1 LTSRSNGD
9 GDFLAYL
16 PLARKS
22 TKISRSFAQGA
33 YPAILHYSNSRE
45 AGLKQLIEPCH
56 RPPFFQ
62 NHMPTDIEIAQSIK
76 LQPISHIASQLNL
89 STESLI
95 PYGHYKAKL
104 PLSLIDQARA
114 AKGKLILVSAI
125 SPTPAG
131 EGKTTVSIGLSLGL
145 NRIGKKTTV
154 VLREPSLGPV
164 FGIKGG
170 ATGGGYSQVLPM
182 EDINLHFT
190 GDFAAIEK
198 AHNLLSA
205 IIDNNLQCNKRSLNI
220 DPRTVTWKRVFDM
233 NDRSLRQ
240 IIIGLGGKSN
250 GVPRETGFDITAASE
265 IMAILC
271 LSNDLADLKRR
282 LGDIFVGFTFDQKPI
297 YARDLKANGAMA
309 ALLKDA
315 IQPNLVQTTE
325 GTPAII
331 HGGPFANIA
340 QGTNTV
346 IATRMGL
353 SLSDYVVTEAGFGSD
368 LGAEKFFDI
377 KCVSAGLQPKAM
389 VLVATIRALKYHGG
403 VKLDKL
409 TVPDAAAVERGIVN
423 LEKHLEN
430 SRNFHLDCV
439 VAINRFTSDTDEEI
453 AVVQKRCQ
461 ELGFEAAVVEVWGK
475 GGAGA
480 ETLARIVAEKVDA
493 STKSFQPLYDWELP
507 VKEKIA
513 TICQRI
519 YGATAVD
526 YAPKALQNLKQI
538 EKLGLSKLPICM
550 AKTQKSLSD
559 NPDLIGRPTNFNI
572 SIREIEIAAG
582 AGFLIPI
589 TGEMMRMPG
598 LPTTPA
604 SENIDIDDQGNI
616 SGLF

>member
-1 LTSRSNGD
+1 MSS
-9 GDFLAYL
+9 
-16 PLARKS
+16 
-22 TKISRSFAQGA
+22 
-33 YPAILHYSNSRE
+33 
-45 AGLKQLIEPCH
+45 
-56 RPPFFQ
+56 
-62 NHMPTDIEIAQSIK
+62 DIEIAQSIK
-76 LQPISHIASQLNL
+76 LRPVSEIAQILKIPADEL
-89 STESLI
+89 V
-95 PYGHYKAKL
+95 PYGRYKAKL
-104 PLSLIDQARA
+104 PLSLIDLTKASRS
-114 AKGKLILVSAI
+114 KLILVSAI

-145 NRIGKKTTV
+145 NRIGKQTTV

-205 IIDNNLQCNKRSLNI
+205 LIDNNLQCNKRSLNL
-220 DPRTVTWKRVFDM
+220 DPRTVVWKRVFDM
-233 NDRSLRQ
+233 NDRALRQ
-240 IIIGLGGKSN
+240 ILVGLGGKSN

-271 LSNDLADLKRR
+271 LSNDRADLKRR
-282 LGDIFVGFTFDQKPI
+282 LGNIFVGFTFDLKPI
-297 YARDLKANGAMA
+297 YARDLNAQGAMA

-377 KCVSAGLQPKAM
+377 KCAGAGLQPK
-389 VLVATIRALKYHGG
+389 VLVLVSTIRALKYHGG
-403 VKLDKL
+403 VKLDSL
-409 TVPDAAAVERGIVN
+409 TAPDVDAVKRGIVN

-430 SRNFHLDCV
+430 SRNFGLDCV
-439 VAINRFTSDTDEEI
+439 VAVNRFTSDTEAEI
-453 AVVQKRCQ
+453 KVVQQRCA
-461 ELGFEAAVVEVWGK
+461 ELGFECMVAEVWAK

-480 ETLARIVAEKVDA
+480 EALAKVVAHKADT
-493 STKSFQPLYDWELP
+493 SQNTFRPLYDWSMP

-513 TICQRI
+513 TICQKI
-519 YGATAVD
+519 YGATDVE
-526 YAPKALQNLKQI
+526 YAPKALLNLKQI
-538 EKLGLSKLPICM
+538 ERLGLAGLPICM

-559 NPDLIGRPTNFNI
+559 NPDLIGRPTDFNI

-589 TGEMMRMPG
+589 TGDMMRMPG
-598 LPTTPA
+598 LPTEPA
-604 SENIDIDDQGNI
+604 SEHIDIDDQGNI
-616 SGLF
+616 TGLF